1 MDEAIDKERSEAFRE
16 SQRATIVQTAR
27 EKGPTSQIKQ
37 GRKRLH
43 SLDKSRR
50 SGPRQQL
57 ARPNRTT
64 LRQGLQGLRANQ
76 SQELLDPLSQ
86 AIV

>member
-1 MDEAIDKERSEAFRE
+1 M
-16 SQRATIVQTAR
+16 QTAR

-43 SLDKSRR
+43 SLDESRR

-64 LRQGLQGLRANQ
+64 LRQGLQGLRADQ
-76 SQELLDPLSQ
+76 S
-86 AIV
+86 